1 MIEIILI
8 GSSILVISNVLL
20 RFLFKDKA
28 TNISRAREYEE
39 GYRRG
44 YSHTKLYFQ
53 IFSKLPS
60 NQWLNDRIH
69 MDLST
74 RRKLLNTINNKI
86 NR

>member
-20 RFLFKDKA
+20 RFLFKDKVA
-28 TNISRAREYEE
+28 NLTRTKEYEE

-44 YSHTKLYFQ
+44 CLHTKLYSQ
-53 IFSKLPS
+53 IFSELPS
-60 NQWLNDRIH
+60 NQWLNNRIN
-69 MDLST
+69 MNLST
-74 RRKLLNTINNKI
+74 REKLLSTINNKI